1 MIKTNKKKL
10 SYKKKIKKTRKN
22 LSYKKKLKK
31 SRKNMK
37 KNRKFFGGAPE
48 DMIPFLLQKASEN
61 SSGNYLPAELL
72 KMILKDVPKE
82 SIKKAI
88 TMADYKKSL
97 AERKQKIETLKKI
110 YPELLKKYEELI
122 KENKIQFQE
131 MDSIMRSGRMS
142 NDVRIQNTNKFYKFS
157 DQVRRLQSNMFRLN
171 EISKDFEK
179 IKNIDLDYFLGLQ
192 DDESYLIPK
201 PYVKFP

>member
-1 MIKTNKKKL
+1 MIKTNKKNL
-10 SYKKKIKKTRKN
+10 SYKKKLKKTRKN

-31 SRKNMK
+31 SRKNIK

-48 DMIPFLLQKASEN
+48 DEIPFLLKQAFEN
-61 SSGNYLPAELL
+61 SSRNYLPDELL
-72 KMILKDVPKE
+72 EMILKDVPKE

-110 YPELLKKYEELI
+110 YPELLKKYKELI
-122 KENKIQFQE
+122 EENKIQFQK

-142 NDVRIQNTNKFYKFS
+142 NDVRQNTNKFYKFS

-179 IKNIDLDYFLGLQ
+179 IKNKDLDYFLGLQ
-192 DDESYLIPK
+192 DDESYLTPK

>member
-31 SRKNMK
+31 SRKNIK

-48 DMIPFLLQKASEN
+48 DEIPFLLKQAFEDRGK
-61 SSGNYLPAELL
+61 YLPNELS
-72 KMILKDVPKE
+72 KFILKDVPKE

-110 YPELLKKYEELI
+110 YPELLKKYKELI
-122 KENKIQFQE
+122 EENKIQFQK

-142 NDVRIQNTNKFYKFS
+142 NDVRQNTNKFYKFS

-179 IKNIDLDYFLGLQ
+179 IKNKDLDYFLGLH
-192 DDESYLIPK
+192 DDESYMIPK

>member
-1 MIKTNKKKL
+1 MIKTNKKNL
-10 SYKKKIKKTRKN
+10 SYKKKLKKTRKN

-37 KNRKFFGGAPE
+37 KNRKFFGGDPE
-48 DMIPFLLQKASEN
+48 HEIPFLLKQAFEN
-61 SSGNYLPAELL
+61 SSRNYLPDELL
-72 KMILKDVPKE
+72 EMILKDVPKE

-110 YPELLKKYEELI
+110 YPELLKKYKELI
-122 KENKIQFQE
+122 EENKIQFQK

-142 NDVRIQNTNKFYKFS
+142 NDVRQNTNKFYKFS

-179 IKNIDLDYFLGLQ
+179 IKNKDLDYFLGLQ
-192 DDESYLIPK
+192 DDESYLTPK

>member
-37 KNRKFFGGAPE
+37 KNRKFFGGDPE
-48 DMIPFLLQKASEN
+48 HEIPFLLKQAFEDRGK
-61 SSGNYLPAELL
+61 YLPNEISE
-72 KMILKDVPKE
+72 KILKDVPKE

-110 YPELLKKYEELI
+110 YPELLKKYKELI
-122 KENKIQFQE
+122 KENKIQFQK
-131 MDSIMRSGRMS
+131 MDSIMRSRRMS
-142 NDVRIQNTNKFYKFS
+142 NDERIQNTNKFYKLG
-157 DQVRRLQSNMFRLN
+157 DQDRKLNFNMFRLN
-171 EISKDFEK
+171 EISEDFEK
-179 IKNIDLDYFLGLQ
+179 IKNKDLDYFLGLQ
-192 DDESYLIPK
+192 DDESYLTPK